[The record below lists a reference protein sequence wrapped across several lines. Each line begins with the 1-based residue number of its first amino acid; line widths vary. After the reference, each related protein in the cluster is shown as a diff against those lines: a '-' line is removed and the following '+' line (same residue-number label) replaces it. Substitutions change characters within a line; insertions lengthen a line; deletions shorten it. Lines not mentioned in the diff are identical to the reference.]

1 MQIAGGTGLTAFTQL
16 LHQALFPSQPVLSAV
31 NSRTH
36 FTLLHGHQSPSAIPP
51 SIITDDFAMYRESNN
66 DRFTERCFVDHA
78 EGEMDDV
85 PRGIELGRIGKE
97 TVERALLERGILL
110 EEDLGDEPSSFVGSL
125 NPWNRSLP
133 PRPKRRYL
141 NPSKSIMVLVCGPE
155 GYVLNHIIN
164 MEDTDLN
171 TARMI
176 TALAGRRP
184 RKDEIT
190 VEDAPVGGI
199 LGDLGLT
206 SSQVRRL

>member
-1 MQIAGGTGLTAFTQL
+1 
-16 LHQALFPSQPVLSAV
+16 
-31 NSRTH
+31 
-36 FTLLHGHQSPSAIPP
+36 
-51 SIITDDFAMYRESNN
+51 MYQENNN
-66 DRFTERCFVDHA
+66 DRFTERCFVEHA

-97 TVERALLERGILL
+97 TVERTLLERGILL
-110 EEDLGDEPSSFVGSL
+110 EEEIGDESSSFIGNL
-125 NPWNRSLP
+125 NLWKRPSP

-141 NPSKSIMVLVCGPE
+141 NPSKSVMILVCGPE
-155 GYVLNHIIN
+155 GYVLNHMIN
-164 MEDTDLN
+164 VEDTDLN

-184 RKDEIT
+184 RKSEIT

>member
-16 LHQALFPSQPVLSAV
+16 LHQALFSSQPVLSAV

-36 FTLLHGHQSPSAIPP
+36 FTLLHGHQSPSALPP
-51 SIITDDFAMYRESNN
+51 SIIADDFAMYHDNDG
-66 DRFTERCFVDHA
+66 DRFTEHCFVEHA

-85 PRGIELGRIGKE
+85 PRGVELGRIGKE

-110 EEDLGDEPSSFVGSL
+110 EEDIGDEPSSFVGSL
-125 NPWNRSLP
+125 NPWKKSS
-133 PRPKRRYL
+133 PRQKRRYL
-141 NPSKSIMVLVCGPE
+141 NPSKSVMILICGPE
-155 GYVLNHIIN
+155 GYVLDYMIDMGNTDIN
-164 MEDTDLN
+164 IS
-171 TARMI
+171 RMI

-184 RKDEIT
+184 RKSEIT
-190 VEDAPVGGI
+190 VEDVPVGGL